1 MPIAKT
7 PPSPSPSFTVWSYDY
22 DAAPFHVNELST
34 DTFQC
39 RNQAMRV
46 ARRRVRETN
55 HDTGW
60 AKIIDNTQAGRMGDN
75 GVIVLIKKTRHGGA
89 RTVYRR

>member
-1 MPIAKT
+1 MPIAKE
-7 PPSPSPSFTVWSYDY
+7 PPAPSFTVWSYNY
-22 DAAPFHVNELST
+22 DAAPFHDNELQA

-39 RNQAMRV
+39 RNQAVRI
-46 ARRRVRETN
+46 ARRRVRDTN

-60 AKIIDNTQAGRMGDN
+60 AKIVDNNLSGRMGDH
-75 GVIVLIKKTRHGGA
+75 GVIVLIKKTRQGGA